1 MKLPKD
7 ALDDQYISY
16 TSESSFDYKV
26 GDTYVLALSKLDEDT
41 EYSLLGNGYGAFKF
55 DTDELISNLI
65 SGEQVNIENL
75 HRSNLNYNKRKYFI
89 KIV

>member
-1 MKLPKD
+1 MKKIILTLVLCYLFFISSVDLSATTNTD

-55 DTDELISNLI
+55 DTMN
-65 SGEQVNIENL
+65 
-75 HRSNLNYNKRKYFI
+75 
-89 KIV
+89 